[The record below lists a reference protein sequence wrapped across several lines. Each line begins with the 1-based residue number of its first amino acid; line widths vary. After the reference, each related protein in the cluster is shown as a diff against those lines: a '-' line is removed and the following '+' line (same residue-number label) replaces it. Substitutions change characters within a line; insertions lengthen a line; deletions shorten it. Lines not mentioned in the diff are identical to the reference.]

1 MSAKTKKEE
10 MVCSI
15 PRGTVVGDEPTPA
28 DIIYFCLKE
37 GKYEGHIQIDKP
49 ASATCEVTL
58 TVTEDESEP
67 KRIGIGTYVSNLFPF
82 DPHTI
87 ETFLDMAI
95 SSTAKAV
102 DNGTASI
109 RKDGNRIIIDPNLT
123 PKDFIED
130 DKDDEDIRW

>member
-1 MSAKTKKEE
+1 MSAKKKEE
-10 MVCSI
+10 MVCPI
-15 PRGTVVGDEPTPA
+15 PRGAVLKDGPTPV
-28 DIIYFCLKE
+28 DMVYFCLKG

-49 ASATCEVTL
+49 ASAECEVIL
-58 TVTEDESEP
+58 TVTDNGDEP
-67 KRIGIGTYVSNLFPF
+67 KRIGIGTYISNLFPF

-95 SSTAKAV
+95 SSTAKAM

-109 RKDGNRIIIDPNLT
+109 RKDGDRVIINPNLT
-123 PKDFIED
+123 PKDFIGD